1 MGHEETLVTNWM
13 WGAVEPVKEEVR
25 RNLRSPA
32 CEIRQVVVCFSKSNE
47 KGRVWE
53 KGIMNSV
60 LKKKRYVLGYH
71 YTYRIL
77 PLINVDKLGYN
88 GSGWRTPSSLESE
101 QVWVTHSFQF

>member
-60 LKKKRYVLGYH
+60 LKKKRYVLGYQNIL
-71 YTYRIL
+71 YIQNITTNKCRQARIQWFWME
-77 PLINVDKLGYN
+77 D
-88 GSGWRTPSSLESE
+88 S
-101 QVWVTHSFQF
+101 